1 MYYQNS
7 NGIHPEEDELE
18 SLMPGTETV
27 ENHFQSR
34 SNNQPSNYLHVFGK
48 ISLLVISV
56 LSILFL
62 VVNNTQGEEGATQM

>member
-1 MYYQNS
+1 MYYQ

-18 SLMPGTETV
+18 NLMPRIETI
-27 ENHFQSR
+27 ENHLQSR
-34 SNNQPSNYLHVFGK
+34 NNSQPSNYLHVFGK

-62 VVNNTQGEEGATQM
+62 VVNNTQGEEGTNQM